1 MHFQQISTTFTACF
15 GLLLTGLVSQVAVA
29 QSAVDNTFLSIEIM
43 LPAIVGDPVEAQR
56 WGKVFEKLGEVAR
69 IRQPL
74 PGDKPDIRETNRGPI
89 RTLKVIGEL
98 DRKGVLRFPGRSF
111 TKNDTD
117 QIKVWLKE
125 LRVYGAQGAPD
136 GKKFW
141 GLNQTQFEAVV
152 KGVSKPLEIDS
163 VGLSIKDVL
172 DALPIDKSLPVVIHP
187 SVKEAFFQ
195 LEGTKVTQQLQGL
208 SSGTSLAVILRNHG
222 YGFRPLRTPA
232 STIELTIEK
241 LDPTSEV
248 WPVGWDIDD
257 SKPRNQIVPN
267 LFKFIK
273 TGFEEAPLSRVLSA
287 ISEQTRTPIL
297 IDERLCKEKVIDF
310 DSLNVSY
317 PEKQT
322 AWSLVLGSVVRQARL
337 TDKIRLD
344 EAGKPFV
351 WVAPFVP
358 YVPKNK

>member
-1 MHFQQISTTFTACF
+1 M
-15 GLLLTGLVSQVAVA
+15 SQVAVA
-29 QSAVDNTFLSIEIM
+29 QSAVDNTFLTVEIM

-56 WGKVFEKLGEVAR
+56 WGKVFEKLGQVAR

-74 PGDKPDIRETNRGPI
+74 PGDKPDIKETNRGPI
-89 RTLKVIGEL
+89 RTLRVVGEL
-98 DRKGVLRFPGRSF
+98 DRKGVLHFPGRSF
-111 TKNDTD
+111 TKNDTE
-117 QIKVWLKE
+117 QIKAWLKE
-125 LRVYGAQGAPD
+125 LRVYGAQGSPD

-141 GLNQTQFEAVV
+141 GLNQTQFETVV

-163 VGLSIKDVL
+163 VGKSLKEVL
-172 DALPIDKSLPVVIHP
+172 DDIPIDKTLPVVIHP
-187 SVKEAFFQ
+187 SVKESFF
-195 LEGTKVTQQLQGL
+195 EIEMVKVTQQLQGL
-208 SSGTSLAVILRNHG
+208 SSGTSLAVMLRTQG

-232 STIELTIEK
+232 GTIELTIEK
-241 LDPTSEV
+241 LESTSEA

-273 TGFEEAPLSRVLSA
+273 TGFEAAPLSRVLSA

-297 IDERLCKEKVIDF
+297 IDERLCKEKDIDI
-310 DSLNVSY
+310 DSVDVSY

-358 YVPKNK
+358 YVPKVK